1 MQNWTDGGNIA
12 AAMIAAPF
20 ATEAVGAAYSVP
32 EIAGALNLYG
42 AYEGLGRFTSK
53 EGVAKT
59 YNKFKSGDYLGGTKS
74 LGGDVLDITMS
85 LPFLNRVRQ
94 VVYNTAKPSIL
105 GYQMSRSIPNEY
117 QLKGS

>member
-1 MQNWTDGGNIA
+1 MA
-12 AAMIAAPF
+12 AAMISAP
-20 ATEAVGAAYSVP
+20 AVPEALGLAYSVP

-42 AYEGLGRFTSK
+42 AYEGLGKLTSS

-85 LPFLNRVRQ
+85 LPFLNRV
-94 VVYNTAKPSIL
+94 
-105 GYQMSRSIPNEY
+105 G
-117 QLKGS
+117 